1 MAQNDT
7 YFLENNPLFS
17 GKIRQVFNFS
27 QDELLIRTSDKIS
40 AFDFVFDDE
49 IDSKGSLLTKITKL
63 WFKKTEHIIEN
74 HLLDDGH
81 LENLIPESY
90 ESCMLVKKCR
100 PIKIE
105 SIVRGYISGSAYNQ
119 YIESGMFSDIRMKS
133 GLKLND
139 KLEAPIFTP
148 STKAD
153 VGDKDENITFSQ
165 VKELIGDDNA
175 DYIYNKSIEL
185 YKYAHEYALSKG
197 LCLIDTKFEF
207 GYDNQNNIILI
218 DEIFTP
224 DCSRYCLAEDMN
236 KKDVNF
242 FDKQFFR
249 NYLKEINW
257 QETQIDI
264 PDIIK
269 NTVISRYQKVYNMLV
284 NE

>member
-1 MAQNDT
+1 M
-7 YFLENNPLFS
+7 
-17 GKIRQVFNFS
+17 
-27 QDELLIRTSDKIS
+27 
-40 AFDFVFDDE
+40 FDDE

-119 YIESGMFSDIRMKS
+119 YIESGMVSDIRMKS

>member
-1 MAQNDT
+1 MTQNDT
-7 YFLENNPLFS
+7 YFLENSPLLS

-27 QDELLIRTSDKIS
+27 QDELLIKTSDKIS

-49 IDSKGSLLTKITKL
+49 IDSKGSLITKITKL

-81 LENLIPESY
+81 LVNLIPKSHK
-90 ESCMLVKKCR
+90 SCMLVKKCR
-100 PIKIE
+100 PIRIE

-119 YIESGMFSDIRMKS
+119 YIESGMVSDIPMKS
-133 GLKLND
+133 GLRLND
-139 KLEAPIFTP
+139 KLETPIFTP
-148 STKAD
+148 STKAE

-165 VKELIGDDNA
+165 LKELIGNDKA

-185 YKYAHEYALSKG
+185 YNYAHDYALSKG

-224 DCSRYCLAEDMN
+224 DCSRYCLAEDIH
-236 KKDVNF
+236 KKDVDF

-249 NYLKEINW
+249 DYLKEINW

-269 NTVISRYQKVYNMLV
+269 STIISRYQKVYNMLV

>member
-1 MAQNDT
+1 MTQNDT
-7 YFLENNPLFS
+7 YFLENSPLFS

-27 QDELLIRTSDKIS
+27 QDELLIKTSDKIS

-49 IDSKGSLLTKITKL
+49 IDSKGPLLTKITKL

-81 LENLIPESY
+81 LVNLIPKSHK
-90 ESCMLVKKCR
+90 SCMLVKKCR
-100 PIKIE
+100 PIRIE
-105 SIVRGYISGSAYNQ
+105 SIVRGYISGSAYSQ
-119 YIESGMFSDIRMKS
+119 YIESGMVSDINMKS

-139 KLEAPIFTP
+139 KLETPIFTP
-148 STKAD
+148 STKAE

-165 VKELIGDDNA
+165 LKELIGNDKA
-175 DYIYNKSIEL
+175 DYIYNKSMEL
-185 YKYAHEYALSKG
+185 YNYAHDYALSKG

-224 DCSRYCLAEDMN
+224 DCSRYCLAEDIH
-236 KKDVNF
+236 KKDVDF

-269 NTVISRYQKVYNMLV
+269 NTIISRYQKVYNMLV
-284 NE
+284 NA

>member
-1 MAQNDT
+1 MTQNDT
-7 YFLENNPLFS
+7 YFLENRPLFS

-27 QDELLIRTSDKIS
+27 QDELLIKTSDKIS

-119 YIESGMFSDIRMKS
+119 YIESGMVSDIRMKS

>member
-1 MAQNDT
+1 MTQNDT
-7 YFLENNPLFS
+7 YFLENSPLFS

-27 QDELLIRTSDKIS
+27 QDELLIKTSDKIS

-81 LENLIPESY
+81 LVNLIPKSHK
-90 ESCMLVKKCR
+90 SCMLVKKCR
-100 PIKIE
+100 PIRIE
-105 SIVRGYISGSAYNQ
+105 SIVRGYISGSAYSQ
-119 YIESGMFSDIRMKS
+119 YIESGKVSDISMKS

-139 KLEAPIFTP
+139 KLEVPIFTP
-148 STKAD
+148 STKAE
-153 VGDKDENITFSQ
+153 VGEKDENITFSQ
-165 VKELIGDDNA
+165 LKEQIGDDKA
-175 DYIYNKSIEL
+175 DYIYNKSMEL
-185 YKYAHEYALSKG
+185 YNYAHKYALSKG

-224 DCSRYCLAEDMN
+224 DCSRYCLAEDIH
-236 KKDVNF
+236 KKDVDF

-269 NTVISRYQKVYNMLV
+269 NTIISRYQKVYNMLI
-284 NE
+284 NA